1 MTNTLIDT
9 QAVNKYDRLYGGLHD
24 VSLATKPST
33 VKNVQALT
41 GKSETF
47 VIQTFRHEEL
57 GDYIFIEA
65 LDENGLVRIALPPK
79 AAAAIAAQRESLT
92 RRRRSI
98 SSRATMQRRM
108 KEGWVPTFEKKRDIS
123 KSRS

>member
-1 MTNTLIDT
+1 MPTNTNET
-9 QAVNKYDRLYGGLHD
+9 QVVNKYDRLYGGLHD
-24 VSLATKPST
+24 VSLSTKPST
-33 VKNVQALT
+33 IKHVQALT
-41 GKSETF
+41 GRSETF

-65 LDENGLVRIALPPK
+65 LDEGGLTRLALPPK
-79 AAAAIAAQRESLT
+79 VASAIAAQRESLT

-108 KEGWVPTFEKKRDIS
+108 SEGWVPTFEKRRKR
-123 KSRS
+123 